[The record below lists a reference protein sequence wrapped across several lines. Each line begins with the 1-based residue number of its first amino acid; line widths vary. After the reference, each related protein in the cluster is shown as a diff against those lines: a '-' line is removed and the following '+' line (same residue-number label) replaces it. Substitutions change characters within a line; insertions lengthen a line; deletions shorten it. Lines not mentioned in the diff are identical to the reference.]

1 MVAVGLFDLDG
12 TLLHTP
18 RAIAEAMADSVQAVT
33 GKTVPHSEA
42 LALVGLPLQVITKTL
57 AQAVDNPGAAEGIL
71 EAYMERFQTVI
82 IAQAPSLV
90 CDGVLESLRAL
101 CDSDVAIGVV
111 TSKIRRSAE
120 AILDAA
126 GLLEHFDLVV
136 GADDIAQPKPSPDG
150 ILFALERLRATN
162 SASAFYVGDTAHDMG
177 AAKAAGTHA
186 IGVTYGVG
194 TSKELLNAGAELTL
208 GSFIDACICGGV
220 AIGRN
225 LDLTAH

>member
-1 MVAVGLFDLDG
+1 MAAVALFDLDG

-18 RAIAEAMADSVQAVT
+18 RAIAKAMADSVQAVT
-33 GKTVPHSEA
+33 GKTVPHGEA
-42 LALVGLPLQVITKTL
+42 LALVGLPLLVITETL
-57 AQAVDNPGAAEGIL
+57 AQAVDNPGAAEGIR

-82 IAQAPSLV
+82 MRQAPSLV
-90 CDGVLESLRAL
+90 CDGVLESIQALR
-101 CDSDVAIGVV
+101 DSDVAIGVV

-126 GLLEHFDLVV
+126 GLLEHFDLIV
-136 GADDIAQPKPSPDG
+136 GADDIAKPKPSPDG
-150 ILFALERLRATN
+150 ILFALERLGGTD

-194 TSKELLNAGAELTL
+194 TSKELLDAGAELAL
-208 GSFIDACICGGV
+208 VSFIDACICGGI
-220 AIGRN
+220 AIGRP
-225 LDLTAH
+225 LDLTAY